1 MYFIYNVLYLGTSA
15 QHLPKHRRAT
25 QLAPQKGKGGKGK
38 QKHKTQGKVRKGN
51 GQKETQS
58 RAKRPH
64 TEPQGYVWSSDPTP
78 VTVEP
83 FQGSPGPTHPIS
95 NDPLEMFSCFFSNEL
110 MEQIVSET
118 NRLQLST

>member
-1 MYFIYNVLYLGTSA
+1 MLYLGTSA

-25 QLAPQKGKGGKGK
+25 QLAPQKGKEGKGK
-38 QKHKTQGKVRKGN
+38 QKQNKGKGRKGN

-58 RAKRPH
+58 RAKRSH

-78 VTVEP
+78 VTVEQ

-95 NDPLEMFSCFFSNEL
+95 NDPLKCFPAFSL
-110 MEQIVSET
+110 T
-118 NRLQLST
+118 N